1 MATGAP
7 AAYRD
12 RCSVRCRAEPQG
24 LITISL
30 HLTTETPRGERGGFW
45 SSRASECRR
54 SCRHLTHWRLLSL
67 CKGSQLAAACAQQ
80 MHIASRASCCSLL
93 LCAAQGD
100 QLDLLTA
107 QLDLELITG
116 N

>member
-12 RCSVRCRAEPQG
+12 HCSVRCRAEPQG

-30 HLTTETPRGERGGFW
+30 HLTTENPRGERGVFW
-45 SSRASECRR
+45 SSRASECWR
-54 SCRHLTHWRLLSL
+54 SCRHLTHWRLHSL
-67 CKGSQLAAACAQQ
+67 CKGLQLAAACAQQ

-93 LCAAQGD
+93 LWAAQRN

-107 QLDLELITG
+107 QLDLKFIAG
-116 N
+116 